1 VTVVKTVK
9 RPSSITLISI
19 FGILSGFLSF
29 YYVFQNDIRGPSL
42 GNTVFFVLS
51 GIVFLAC
58 GIGFWLMKKWAV
70 YTYMVF
76 AVIDQIFLLV
86 FGRWNIL
93 ALLISAIVIYVGYKH
108 LSEMS

>member
-1 VTVVKTVK
+1 MTIINKPK

-19 FGILSGFLSF
+19 FAIISGLLSL
-29 YYVFQNDIRGPSL
+29 YYVFQNDIQGPSL
-42 GNTVFFVLS
+42 GNTVFFVLG

-70 YTYMVF
+70 YTYVVF
-76 AVIDQIFLLV
+76 VIVGQIFLLAT
-86 FGRWNIL
+86 GRWNIL
-93 ALLISAIVIYVGYKH
+93 GLLISAIVIYVGYKH

>member
-1 VTVVKTVK
+1 MTIVKTPK

-19 FGILSGFLSF
+19 FGIISGLLSF
-29 YYVFQNDIRGPSL
+29 YYVFQNDIQGPSL
-42 GNTVFFVLS
+42 GKTVFFVLG

-70 YTYMVF
+70 YTYIVF
-76 AVIDQIFLLV
+76 AIVDQIFLLAT
-86 FGRWNIL
+86 GRWNIL
-93 ALLISAIVIYVGYKH
+93 GLLISVIVIYIGYRH

>member
-1 VTVVKTVK
+1 MTITNKPK

-19 FGILSGFLSF
+19 FGIISGLLSF
-29 YYVFQNDIRGPSL
+29 YYVFQNSIQGPSL
-42 GNTVFFVLS
+42 GNTMVFVLS

-76 AVIDQIFLLV
+76 SVINQIFLLV
-86 FGRWNIL
+86 VGRWNIL